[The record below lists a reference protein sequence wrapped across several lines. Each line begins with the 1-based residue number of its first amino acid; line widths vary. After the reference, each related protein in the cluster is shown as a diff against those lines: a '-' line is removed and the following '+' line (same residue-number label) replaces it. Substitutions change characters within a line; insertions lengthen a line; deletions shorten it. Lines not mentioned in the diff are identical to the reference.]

1 MWPNLIWLLIQRDHM
16 ARNVAFHYSSFF
28 DGKNY
33 LFWSR
38 APIKGNDFSPTVKMF
53 TTSEHLNP
61 YLSLKWMWWL
71 VLVSGV
77 NKVPDYPTPVDV
89 CTPCNYCLFTVL
101 WVWAWCEWRTS
112 MDRDP
117 RSVLWYPNSS
127 ILRILFHC
135 SIMQQHHPMLKTMCN
150 ALSVFFLIFVSLIFY
165 IGPLVYRDIEFL
177 TVPSKA

>member
-1 MWPNLIWLLIQRDHM
+1 MTELNMTSHPKRPYGQKRRIPLTVLFILKSGTNKGQWLFTHRL
-16 ARNVAFHYSSFF
+16 
-28 DGKNY
+28 
-33 LFWSR
+33 
-38 APIKGNDFSPTVKMF
+38 F

-61 YLSLKWMWWL
+61 YLSLEWMWWL

-112 MDRDP
+112 MDRDR

-135 SIMQQHHPMLKTMCN
+135 SIMQQQHPMLKTMCN
-150 ALSVFFLIFVSLIFY
+150 ALSVFFSFSS
-165 IGPLVYRDIEFL
+165 R
-177 TVPSKA
+177 

>member
-1 MWPNLIWLLIQRDHM
+1 MTSHPKRPYGQKRRIPLQFFLWRQKLFILKSGTNKGQWLFTHRL
-16 ARNVAFHYSSFF
+16 
-28 DGKNY
+28 
-33 LFWSR
+33 
-38 APIKGNDFSPTVKMF
+38 F

-61 YLSLKWMWWL
+61 YLSLEWMWWL

-89 CTPCNYCLFTVL
+89 CTLCNYCLFTVL

-112 MDRDP
+112 MDRDL

-150 ALSVFFLIFVSLIFY
+150 ALSVFFSFSS
-165 IGPLVYRDIEFL
+165 R
-177 TVPSKA
+177 

>member
-61 YLSLKWMWWL
+61 YLSLEWMWWL

-89 CTPCNYCLFTVL
+89 CTLCNYCLFTVL

-112 MDRDP
+112 MDRDL

-150 ALSVFFLIFVSLIFY
+150 ALSVFFSFSS
-165 IGPLVYRDIEFL
+165 R
-177 TVPSKA
+177 